1 MYTLVKQKNF
11 LLEREGWS
19 VRPEASL
26 GYPWKY
32 KLQPSHG
39 SQGIFLTIEP
49 VLCRL
54 SPFLFLPFE
63 EVKQDQK
70 SQQEPVGMGSKEP
83 AVSTVIG

>member
-1 MYTLVKQKNF
+1 MGL
-11 LLEREGWS
+11 RE
-19 VRPEASL
+19 V
-26 GYPWKY
+26 
-32 KLQPSHG
+32 
-39 SQGIFLTIEP
+39 FLTIEP